1 MRKIGIYVT
10 LYEFDFD
17 GGKHMK
23 KTVIITGATDGIGK
37 ALAVLLSSEYN
48 LALCGRSEDKMEELK
63 QELGECN
70 VYTEC
75 FDITDE
81 EKRHAFCTHVK
92 KEFGTVD
99 VLVNNAGANTKK
111 DKVVDINL
119 SDLRYMFELNCVS
132 ALGMIQEIYP
142 VMAEKQSGLFVNILS
157 TCCLFNNP
165 MAGSYSAAKDAMEG
179 ISKILTKEVK
189 ADNIG
194 VCNVYPGGVDTNF
207 RAVSN
212 SNYLKPKTVAKMIKN
227 CIETEEGCVHDIV
240 IRPFIEDNMP

>member
-1 MRKIGIYVT
+1 
-10 LYEFDFD
+10 
-17 GGKHMK
+17 MK

-63 QELGECN
+63 QKLGECN

-212 SNYLKPKTVAKMIKN
+212 SNYLKPKTVARMIKN